1 MKNGTEVPSS
11 NVVGD
16 SSEETNFSPYLLLTN
31 TQVLELRK
39 AFANDSSA
47 NMKLSKTQL
56 HKIGQ
61 SEGFLRRLFGPL
73 LKTGLPQIGNILKSL
88 AKSILM
94 PLGLTAAAPG
104 TDAVIHKKM
113 FGFSNTTLIVRN
125 EKMNDIMKI
134 VKSLE

>member
-1 MKNGTEVPSS
+1 M
-11 NVVGD
+11 
-16 SSEETNFSPYLLLTN
+16 LLTN
-31 TQVLELRK
+31 TQVLKLHK

-47 NMKLSKTQL
+47 NMKLSKTHL

-73 LKTGLPQIGNILKSL
+73 LKTGLPLIRNVLKSL
-88 AKSILM
+88 AKSVLL
-94 PLGLTAAAPG
+94 PLGLTAAASA

-113 FGFSNTTLIVRN
+113 FGFSNTTIIRN
-125 EKMNDIMKI
+125 EKLNDIMKI